1 MYNGHLGRTLPQC
14 HFWYCGQVENK
25 DCLLAARDRRGKSA
39 GMKIALGILKEISEV
54 KTTLE
59 RFSRKLNLPVLAGS
73 DSVFCD
79 NEKIKWSCIM
89 KSYFCEDLICFL
101 V

>member
-1 MYNGHLGRTLPQC
+1 
-14 HFWYCGQVENK
+14 
-25 DCLLAARDRRGKSA
+25 
-39 GMKIALGILKEISEV
+39 MKIALGILKEISEV

-79 NEKIKWSCIM
+79 NEKIK
-89 KSYFCEDLICFL
+89 
-101 V
+101 